1 MAPSD
6 GALGRR
12 AYLKTTGVAGVAGLT
27 GLAGCTLGGGGGDSG
42 DGDGS
47 GGGGG
52 SGTITIGGTV
62 PLTGRFSSL
71 GGDLKQGY
79 NIGVQLMNQNGGING
94 KQVDLILEDDE
105 SDPKKVRSSL
115 QSITSSNDVDMLW
128 GSFSSLL
135 VTAGSAFA
143 EQREI
148 PFVGTA
154 FAYMAPHIEKN
165 YRWTF
170 APMAKSRDVA
180 TSTVGML
187 DLIPEDQRPT
197 NVGIWEPNT
206 GWGAEQSNYWDDAL
220 SAAGYDVVLRKKYS
234 LETKDFS
241 TLISRSKSAN
251 VEVLLSVPTPPGAIT
266 AMKQMKSN
274 DFTPKAV
281 QFVRGADP
289 NAFWSALDTTGEG
302 VTMCPGWV
310 PGLTGNGNNT
320 LQQLHAQSYDYPDDK
335 LLPVMVGSSF
345 NVAQVADQAF
355 RAAGSTEPGALQE
368 ALRTTTFETVMGTF
382 GFEKNGLPEKGQ
394 LTAPIGQWR
403 DGGQHLA
410 YPDTEGDAA
419 VDFEYPLTPW
429 SER

>member
-1 MAPSD
+1 MTSRD
-6 GALGRR
+6 GVLGRR
-12 AYLKTTGVAGVAGLT
+12 AYLKTSGVAGVAGLT
-27 GLAGCTLGGGGGDSG
+27 GLAGCTLGGGGNGESG
-42 DGDGS
+42 GS
-47 GGGGG
+47 GGGG
-52 SGTITIGGTV
+52 SDTITIGGTV
-62 PLTGRFSSL
+62 PRTGQFSSL
-71 GGDLKQGY
+71 GEDLEQGY
-79 NIGVQLMNQNGGING
+79 RIGVDLMNQNGGIDG
-94 KQVDLILEDDE
+94 QTVELILEDDE
-105 SDPKKVRSSL
+105 SDPKKVRSNL
-115 QSITSSNDVDMLW
+115 QSITSDNDVDMLW

-143 EQREI
+143 EQQEI

-180 TSTVGML
+180 TATAGML
-187 DLIPEDQRPT
+187 GMLPDDQQPT
-197 NVGIWEPNT
+197 NIGIWEPNT
-206 GWGAEQSNYWDDAL
+206 GWGEEQSNYWDDAL
-220 SAAGYDVVLRKKYS
+220 SSAGYDIVLRKKYS
-234 LETKDFS
+234 LGTQDFS
-241 TLISRSKSAN
+241 TLISQSKSAN

-274 DFTPKAV
+274 DFSPKAV

-289 NAFWSALDTTGEG
+289 NAFWSALGATGEG

-310 PGLTGNGNNT
+310 PGLTGNGNDT
-320 LQQLHAQSYDYPDDK
+320 LQELHARAYDYPDDK

-355 RAAGSTEPGALQE
+355 RAAGSTDPGALRE
-368 ALRTTTFETVMGTF
+368 ALRTTTFETVLGTF
-382 GFEKNGLPEKGQ
+382 GFEDNGLPEEGQ

-403 DGGQHLA
+403 EGGQHLA